1 MRNILHKALS
11 EHLTQF
17 IHDREQLNTLYTTF
31 KEQEES
37 TAEAI
42 SMYANLIYNYG
53 IHEDCHLSKI
63 NAPTVIGIGLTLNSL
78 ANDLTLAQY
87 GRDFTSI
94 SLDRLSVPQGEENE

>member
-11 EHLTQF
+11 EHLRQF
-17 IHDREQLNTLYTTF
+17 THDREQLNALYSTF

-42 SMYANLIYNYG
+42 AMYAKFIFNYG
-53 IHEDCHLSKI
+53 VHEDSHLSKI
-63 NAPTVIGIGLTLNSL
+63 NAPTVIGIGLTLESL

-94 SLDRLSVPQGEENE
+94 SLDRLNTPQGDENE